1 MVARIKA
8 GIFTS
13 FNAKKV
19 TLRGFPKQSV
29 LLTGRKVLAKA
40 AVAAG
45 ENALLFRSPVTERQP
60 RSLTECRKVFR
71 MALKPP
77 YSRF

>member
-45 ENALLFRSPVTERQP
+45 ENSFAVVNS
-60 RSLTECRKVFR
+60 VFGS
-71 MALKPP
+71 ANL
-77 YSRF
+77 S